1 MRTNPLRWMLTTGAA
16 ATACTVALVGVS
28 SPADAATATTRISST
43 STGAPA
49 NDTSLLPGLSDDGRY
64 ATFNSTATNL
74 VPGDPSNFSQDVFL
88 KDRVTGA
95 VDQISVSSQG
105 VTGNSFSGGF
115 SNASP
120 VTPNGRFVA
129 FDSFANNLVPN
140 DTNQLL
146 DSFLRDRQSRTT
158 IRVDVSSTGAQSTN
172 SSAVEALS
180 ADGRYVLFDSRSTN
194 LVSADTNNALDG
206 FIRDTVLSTTTRVT
220 VKADGAQVSA
230 DTHAWD
236 ISNDGRFVA
245 FSSVSSYTA
254 DDTNADEDAYVKDLL
269 TGSVERISLTSA
281 RRDFP
286 GGTSFQRVS
295 ISADGRFV
303 TFNAALANQFPQIWV
318 RDRVN
323 RTTTLV
329 SVNLSGQ
336 PGTRSAMSAMIS
348 PNGRYVS
355 FISAADNMVSPPPT
369 PFAHVYVRDLQTGR
383 TTLASVTSTGAP
395 IPQSSND
402 NYMSNVGVAFD
413 SFYSRVVPDGN
424 DKEQA
429 YIHLN

>member
-1 MRTNPLRWMLTTGAA
+1 MLGTGAA
-16 ATACTVALVGVS
+16 TTAFAIALVGVS
-28 SPADAATATTRISST
+28 TPANAATGTTRISST

-88 KDRVTGA
+88 KDRATGA
-95 VDQISVSSQG
+95 VDQISVNSQG
-105 VTGNSFSGGF
+105 VTGNNFSGGF
-115 SNASP
+115 STASP
-120 VTPNGRFVA
+120 VTPDGRFVA
-129 FDSFANNLVPN
+129 FDSFASNLVPG

-146 DSFLRDRQSRTT
+146 DTFLRDRQSRTT
-158 IRVDVSSTGAQSTN
+158 VRLDVSSTGAQSTN
-172 SSAVEALS
+172 SSAAQAIS
-180 ADGRYVLFDSRSTN
+180 ADGRYVLFISRSTN
-194 LVSADTNNALDG
+194 LVPGDSNNALDG

-220 VKADGAQVSA
+220 VKADGTQVTA
-230 DTHAWD
+230 DTRAWD
-236 ISNDGRFVA
+236 LSNDGRFMV
-245 FSSVSSYTA
+245 FGSVSSYTA
-254 DDTNADEDAYVKDLL
+254 DDTNADDDAYVKDLR
-269 TGSVERISLTSA
+269 TGSVERVSLTNA
-281 RRDFP
+281 GRDFP
-286 GGTSFQRVS
+286 GGTSFQRAS

-303 TFNAALANQFPQIWV
+303 AFNAAQANQLPQIWV
-318 RDRVN
+318 RDRLN

-329 SVNLSGQ
+329 SVNLGGQ
-336 PGTRSAMSAMIS
+336 PGNRSAMSASIS

-355 FISAADNMVSPPPT
+355 FITTADNMVSPAPT

-383 TTLASVTSTGAP
+383 TTLASVTSAGAP

-402 NYMSNVGVAFD
+402 NFMSNVGVAFD